1 MNKVIQVL
9 ETMATDAYLV
19 NEENI
24 SAFLTTAEI
33 TTEQQQAI
41 TKKNANKLAETV
53 GGLSKIISYS
63 QVLPTEDDEQEDD
76 NQESDYESANKLLAS
91 NF

>member
-19 NEENI
+19 NKENMTT
-24 SAFLTTAEI
+24 FLTTAEI

-41 TKKNANKLAETV
+41 TEKNTDKLAETV
-53 GGLSKIISYS
+53 ADLPKIISYS
-63 QVLPTEDDEQEDD
+63 QVLPTEDDQQEDD
-76 NQESDYESANKLLAS
+76 NQESDNESINRLLAS
-91 NF
+91 SF